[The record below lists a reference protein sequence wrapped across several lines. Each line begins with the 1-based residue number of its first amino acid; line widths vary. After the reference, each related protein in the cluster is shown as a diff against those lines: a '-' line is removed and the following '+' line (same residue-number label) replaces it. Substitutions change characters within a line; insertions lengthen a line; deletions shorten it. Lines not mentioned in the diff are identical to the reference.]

1 MKEAGVEVLTDI
13 DRKAFSDA
21 LGSRARYVPER
32 QPAGRRSPESRG
44 RGAISH
50 EQLLAG
56 VRLWWELAKSR
67 VVRWRRPE
75 VAVQRLPLHALS
87 PQPLG

>member
-32 QPAGRRSPESRG
+32 QPAGR
-44 RGAISH
+44 
-50 EQLLAG
+50 
-56 VRLWWELAKSR
+56 
-67 VVRWRRPE
+67 
-75 VAVQRLPLHALS
+75 
-87 PQPLG
+87 